1 MQVVGLP
8 QTLGVLVNAALTVTV
23 RVPNTYYSTRVN

>member
-23 RVPNTYYSTRVN
+23 GSQYLLLYTC